1 MSDVPTQSITIATSS
16 EELWRLLTTVDEIT
30 GWYEEWDEIEH
41 TGSVET
47 MKMDFTFRLRSHSK
61 KQEVRCRVVEVDA
74 PRRLSWNEY
83 SDKRSAVRVS
93 FVLEPDGDGSTLL
106 THSKRTIAAID
117 NY

>member
-1 MSDVPTQSITIATSS
+1 MSDVLTQSITIATSP
-16 EELWRLLTTVDEIT
+16 EEVWTLLTTLDAIT

-41 TGSVET
+41 ISSVESL
-47 MKMDFTFRLRSHSK
+47 KMDFTFRLKNHSK
-61 KQEVRCRVVEVDA
+61 KQEVTCRVVEVDA

-83 SDKRSAVRVS
+83 SDRGSGVRVS
-93 FVLEPDGDGSTLL
+93 FVLAPDGAGSTVL